1 MLYNAQY
8 KVRYQHVTTDRLK
21 KAVMSLGDQRE
32 NELRFTYNIQTKIN
46 HENTKQESNTSQ
58 TIG

>member
-1 MLYNAQY
+1 
-8 KVRYQHVTTDRLK
+8 
-21 KAVMSLGDQRE
+21 MSLGDQRE